1 MSTTSGAR
9 CVTAAGTTVKHGW
22 CAGSWGSATAVSWGP
37 ECWGFEIMIWG
48 RGREIDMGTSA
59 PCTCVPPIHVTDVYI
74 SCYICVHIICYRCV
88 YNRCVYIIMLQMCVY
103 HVTDVQMCT
112 YVCVMHMYHVTDCA
126 HIMTACYRCI
136 HATTMYVHITC
147 TMLLIQCIVLTCSF
161 GHIKDVHID
170 MCITHTHTHTCMYC
184 TSAT

>member
-74 SCYICVHIICYRCV
+74 SCY
-88 YNRCVYIIMLQMCVY
+88 RCVYIMLHMCTYHMLQMC
-103 HVTDVQMCT
+103 
-112 YVCVMHMYHVTDCA
+112 
-126 HIMTACYRCI
+126 I
-136 HATTMYVHITC
+136 
-147 TMLLIQCIVLTCSF
+147 
-161 GHIKDVHID
+161 
-170 MCITHTHTHTCMYC
+170 
-184 TSAT
+184 